1 MKNITLTV
9 MGGDARQAAV
19 AAYFARR
26 GARVRC
32 FGVPCVGGERG
43 IACCRHWREALFGTE
58 GVILPL
64 PATHDSRHLYM
75 GQGDDAVLAPQITEV
90 IDALPVGVFLAG
102 GRMSEA
108 LVARARARGF
118 APFDYFKS
126 EALQRANALPTAEG
140 AVSILMQ
147 EVPRT
152 VSGLSLLVTGFGRVG
167 EALVHLLLAMG
178 ASVTVAARRE
188 EALSRAA
195 ALGCAVID
203 LKAPTALA
211 DREGRFA
218 AIFNTV
224 PSRLFDDEVL
234 ATLSRDTLLIDLASA
249 PGGIDA
255 EAAASRGIRTI
266 WALSLPGKYAPLTAG
281 ELIAAT
287 VEDEMKREGLL

>member
-1 MKNITLTV
+1 MKTITLTV

-32 FGVPCVGGERG
+32 FGVPFSRAERG
-43 IACCRHWREALFGTE
+43 IFLCRHWREALFGTE
-58 GVILPL
+58 AVILPL

-75 GQGDDAVLAPQITEV
+75 GQGGDAERAPQIAE
-90 IDALPVGVFLAG
+90 IIEALPAGVFFAG

-108 LVARARARGF
+108 LLATARARGF
-118 APFDYFKS
+118 MPFDYFKS
-126 EALQRANALPTAEG
+126 EALQVANALPTAEG

-147 EVPRT
+147 EIPRT
-152 VSGLSLLVTGFGRVG
+152 VAGLPVLVTGFGRVG
-167 EALVHLLLAMG
+167 EALVRLLLAMG
-178 ASVTVAARRE
+178 ATVTVAARRE
-188 EALSRAA
+188 AARAA
-195 ALGCAVID
+195 AMALGCAVID
-203 LKAPTALA
+203 LALPDALA

-224 PSRLFDDEVL
+224 PSRLLDDDAL
-234 ATLSRDTLLIDLASA
+234 ALLSTDTLLIDLASA

-255 EAAASRGIRTI
+255 EAAACRGIRTI

-287 VEDEMKREGLL
+287 VEEEMIKEGVL